1 MDDEDHRQQ
10 IGVVALHIRRAVP
23 REEITMI
30 RSMFLAVSLIAA
42 PVAAFA
48 MPAVGDIVGTNP
60 TDAAA
65 ALQKAGCNLK
75 GFEAE
80 GGMIEAKCYDENN
93 KMHEVYINPKTGAIA
108 KISGK
113 D

>member
-1 MDDEDHRQQ
+1 MDGEAFEQQ
-10 IGVVALHIRRAVP
+10 IGVVALHVRRAFP
-23 REEITMI
+23 RKEIIMI
-30 RSMFLAVSLIAA
+30 RSMVLAVSLIAA

-60 TDAAA
+60 ADAAA

-108 KISGK
+108 RISGK

>member
-1 MDDEDHRQQ
+1 
-10 IGVVALHIRRAVP
+10 
-23 REEITMI
+23 MI
-30 RSMFLAVSLIAA
+30 RSLMLAVSIIAVPA
-42 PVAAFA
+42 AAFA
-48 MPAVGDIVGTNP
+48 MPVVGDIVGTNP

-80 GGMIEAKCYDENN
+80 GRMIEARCYDQDNM
-93 KMHEVYINPKTGAIA
+93 MHEVYIDPKTGAIA